1 MTGWACAQQ
10 KKTRRTIVPEPK
22 FNLLTEPLIS
32 VEQPGGNRVLRTLP
46 QVLGALGQD
55 SVSAF
60 PALQVHQS
68 HAWHAFLVQ
77 LAAIALHEGQLEA
90 GPQDAETWARL
101 LRALT
106 GGRDEPWCLL
116 VEDLARPAFLQPP
129 VPERSLE
136 GFKNAEQTPD
146 AIDLLVTSKN
156 HDVKAERIGIGA
168 PEHWIFALVSL
179 QTMQG
184 VLGAG
189 QYGIARMNGGFGN
202 RPCFAYAPGTG
213 WDVRFLRDLGLLL
226 EGRESVASKYEYKLT
241 GGKALLWL
249 EPWDGKK
256 SLPLHGCDPFF
267 IEICRRVRLEWED
280 GRLQARTAGTQVPR
294 LNAKDQAGVTG
305 DPWTPVIRAQGKALT
320 LPGDGF
326 SYSRMQELLF
336 SGDYDHGLAGALTSQ
351 DTLCIASALV
361 RGQGKTE
368 GWHERILPIPAPA
381 RRMFGSAEGKQRLSA
396 MARSRVNVA
405 AKAQKQVLKPA
416 LCALLQEGREKLDYA
431 DSRAEPWLQS
441 FDREVD
447 AIFFEALW
455 EDLALSAEDAD
466 RAWERRALD
475 AARQEL
481 GRAIHSAPLSA
492 ARRYRAIAAGERLF
506 SATSRKTFPEL
517 FHRDTEGAA

>member
-1 MTGWACAQQ
+1 
-10 KKTRRTIVPEPK
+10 VPELNL
-22 FNLLTEPLIS
+22 NLLTEPLIS
-32 VEQPGGNRVLRTLP
+32 VEQPGGGRLPRTLP
-46 QVLGALGQD
+46 QVLEALGQG

-77 LAAIALHEGQLEA
+77 LAAIALHEGQREA

-116 VEDLARPAFLQPP
+116 VEDLAQPAFLQPP
-129 VPERSLE
+129 VPERSLV

-156 HDVKAERIGIGA
+156 HDVKAERIGPGE
-168 PEHWIFALVSL
+168 PEHWMFALVSL

-202 RPCFAYAPGTG
+202 RPCFAYAPATG
-213 WDVRFLRDLGLLL
+213 WGVRFLRDLGLLL

-267 IEICRRVRLEWED
+267 IEICRRVRLERKE

-305 DPWTPVIRAQGKALT
+305 DPWTPVLRAQGKALT

-336 SGDYDHGLAGALTSQ
+336 NEGGYEHGLAGALTPQ

-368 GWHERILPIPAPA
+368 GWHERILPIPERA
-381 RRMFGSAEGKQRLSA
+381 RSMFRKPEGRQRLSS
-396 MARSRVNVA
+396 MARSRVDVA
-405 AKAQKQVLKPA
+405 AKAQRQVLKPA
-416 LCALLQEGREKLDYA
+416 LCALLQEGREKLDFGDA
-431 DSRAEPWLQS
+431 RVGPWLES

-447 AIFFEALW
+447 ALFFEALW
-455 EDLALSAEDAD
+455 EDLELTPESAD
-466 RAWERRALD
+466 RAWERRALGV
-475 AARQEL
+475 AWLEL
-481 GRAIHSAPLSA
+481 NRAIQSAPLSA

-506 SATSRKTFPEL
+506 HATQRKTFPEL